1 MYLNVYPDGGGLY
14 YFSGNVHIERG
25 KKERKKKKRFTYC
38 LSMETGDIPIWKL
51 SKLLC
56 FVLLPIRSEFGFVH
70 VRVVCVPIELVAW
83 HLWIWKR
90 STDNSLR
97 TDDRDGACR

>member
-1 MYLNVYPDGGGLY
+1 
-14 YFSGNVHIERG
+14 
-25 KKERKKKKRFTYC
+25 
-38 LSMETGDIPIWKL
+38 METREIPIWKL
-51 SKLLC
+51 SKLLGY

-83 HLWIWKR
+83 HLCWIWKR